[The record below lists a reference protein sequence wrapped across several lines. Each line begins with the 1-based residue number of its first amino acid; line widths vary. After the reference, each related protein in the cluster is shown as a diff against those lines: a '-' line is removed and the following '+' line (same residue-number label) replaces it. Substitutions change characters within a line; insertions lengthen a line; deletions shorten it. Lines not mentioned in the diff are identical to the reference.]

1 MFDRLNTL
9 VARLATLDLRREDGQ
24 AMAEYALVLALVA
37 VIAAAA
43 LSGVADGITGKLG
56 DVASSLGISG

>member
-9 VARLATLDLRREDGQ
+9 VARLATLDLRREEGQ
-24 AMAEYALVLALVA
+24 AMAEYALILAVI

-43 LSGVADGITGKLG
+43 VMTPLGTAIAGKISAVTG
-56 DVASSLGISG
+56 SLGG